1 MKIGD
6 IIKDYRAAN
15 QLSMQEFAAKAG
27 LSKGYIS
34 MLEKGRHPQNDKEII
49 PSIDTV
55 SKLASAMG
63 ITIDEL
69 LSRTG
74 ANQQIELSS
83 LPPNIITP
91 SAYPVP
97 ILGTSCAGDGIVME
111 ESYKGTFYVD
121 KSIKA
126 DYCLFVK
133 GDSMTGANIY
143 DGDVAFLIKEYDFVD
158 GEIYAVQFG
167 TCGDAS
173 LKRVTRSTGKLI
185 LQPCNP
191 DYQPVIE
198 DPADVYIV
206 GKLVGH
212 YHEDQI

>member
-1 MKIGD
+1 MSNFETVLKALRISSGMTQGDLAKQLKVSRSTIGMYESGQRNPDPNTLEAIAD
-6 IIKDYRAAN
+6 IFNVDVDYLLGRTSKTTVLPQTAA
-15 QLSMQEFAAKAG
+15 
-27 LSKGYIS
+27 
-34 MLEKGRHPQNDKEII
+34 R
-49 PSIDTV
+49 
-55 SKLASAMG
+55 
-63 ITIDEL
+63 
-69 LSRTG
+69 
-74 ANQQIELSS
+74 LSS

-97 ILGTSCAGDGIVME
+97 ILGTICAGDGIVME